1 MAVLLNIPKGENNT
15 YLEFFVTDVPGTW
28 WIDSEEKDQGWPSK
42 LPEDRELLFRLEL
55 DILDSLVAASGIR
68 WPLGE
73 YFWDRY
79 DSRTEDGRSSIQF
92 WVEHFEKM
100 ATKISETPSPALL
113 EKLTAG
119 ASIVL
124 VVQRHLK
131 RSARTSS
138 TRCTRCEVLSVRSL
152 LSRRHC
158 LFWVYS

>member
-100 ATKISETPSPALL
+100 ATKISETPGPALL
-113 EKLTAG
+113 EEVDSWSVHRLGRPATPEAIREDLLDTLH
-119 ASIVL
+119 AM
-124 VVQRHLK
+124 
-131 RSARTSS
+131 RSAIS
-138 TRCTRCEVLSVRSL
+138 EVIALQKT
-152 LSRRHC
+152 
-158 LFWVYS
+158 LFILGV